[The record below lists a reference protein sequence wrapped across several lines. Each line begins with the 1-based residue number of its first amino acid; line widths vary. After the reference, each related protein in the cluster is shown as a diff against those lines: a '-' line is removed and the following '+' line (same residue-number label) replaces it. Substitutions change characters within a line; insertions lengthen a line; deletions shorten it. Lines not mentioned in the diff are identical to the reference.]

1 MKSTLVQSRLLKVL
15 LETKKAFGIVKRYV
29 IHPHITLIFMMSK
42 YLPDQ
47 KLSP

>member
-29 IHPHITLIFMMSK
+29 IPLITLIFMMSK